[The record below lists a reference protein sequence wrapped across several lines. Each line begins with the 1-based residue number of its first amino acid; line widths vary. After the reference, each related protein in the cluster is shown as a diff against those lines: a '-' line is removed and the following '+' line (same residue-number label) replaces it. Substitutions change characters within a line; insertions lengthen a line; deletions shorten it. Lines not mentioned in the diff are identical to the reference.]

1 MRFGAKNVNFH
12 SWPITATIPRVTE
25 IAKMAMM
32 IGVTPAMSAP
42 KTAISTMIAATTP
55 IDSPKRRS
63 SSETF
68 LKSSVDVAS
77 PRM

>member
-1 MRFGAKNVNFH
+1 MRFGAKNVNFQ
-12 SWPITATIPRVTE
+12 SCPITATIPRVTE

-42 KTAISTMIAATTP
+42 KTAINTIIAATTP

-68 LKSSVDVAS
+68 RKSSVDVAL